1 METVWPVRIAGYCT
15 LRGILRRL
23 INRIGTFDN
32 QIGKD
37 KLQRAENNI
46 FFNRRLSKK
55 HKGILYIPNILLWS
69 VSSQIAQTQDC
80 IWPTLTFRGF
90 MYSCDRSKTINM
102 M

>member
-46 FFNRRLSKK
+46 FLSEDLVKNIVEHYRNLIYSYGPCHRRYLKLRTVFGQ
-55 HKGILYIPNILLWS
+55 H
-69 VSSQIAQTQDC
+69 
-80 IWPTLTFRGF
+80 
-90 MYSCDRSKTINM
+90 
-102 M
+102 